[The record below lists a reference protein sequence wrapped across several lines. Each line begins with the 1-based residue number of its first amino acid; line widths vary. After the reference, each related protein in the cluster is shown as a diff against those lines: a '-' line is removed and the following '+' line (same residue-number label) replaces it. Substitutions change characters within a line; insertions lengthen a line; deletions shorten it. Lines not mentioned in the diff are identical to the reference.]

1 MTLLLRTRG
10 HTFRMQQVALDDSGL
25 YEMRTSNS
33 HPPPARE
40 CVYLTTDGCLLLL
53 DGVGY
58 YEECPCDCD
67 DSQGPRP
74 ITIHML
80 KAALRFAAAA
90 FPDLESVHVSDETFL
105 PTADRPL
112 VTAQRLLLGMPGWY
126 QEHLGAVPTPS
137 TLLRLRVLRAV
148 LRAHPDIVDELNA
161 MRPGQ
166 FTPAYV
172 VSVCRRL
179 QVPTRTVVGTDWN
192 IPLETVMSWEMP
204 TVENDDDKT
213 SIPWP
218 SVQCPKS
225 FTQS

>member
-1 MTLLLRTRG
+1 
-10 HTFRMQQVALDDSGL
+10 MQVTALDDSEL
-25 YEMRTSNS
+25 YEMRIVPTTNN
-33 HPPPARE
+33 RTNNKE
-40 CVYLTTDGCLLLL
+40 CVSLTTDGKLLLVH
-53 DGVGY
+53 GVGY
-58 YEECPCDCD
+58 YEECSVPLQQNED
-67 DSQGPRP
+67 
-74 ITIHML
+74 ML
-80 KAALRFAAAA
+80 KTAVRYAVSA
-90 FPDLESVHVSDETFL
+90 FPDYRRSRDLETVLVSDETFL
-105 PTADRPL
+105 PTTDRPL

-148 LRAHPDIVDELNA
+148 LRAHPDIVDELHA

-213 SIPWP
+213 PIPWP
-218 SVQCPKS
+218 PVQCPMC
-225 FTQS
+225 F